1 MGDDKHELNRL
12 NAIFDGD
19 GTELRQQFI
28 YAGLLL
34 TIFERFKRYA
44 VNQIDEF
51 FSTRIEIKEG
61 SLKYARGKKFKE
73 LVRERGVGQP
83 GQHANKEFRT
93 ALHWFYNVNAIDKD
107 EFDEVERLYILRNE
121 IGHALLQIVA
131 ADGKSPI
138 TLSDV
143 VFTLGIYVK
152 IVWWW
157 VKEIEATTDPDMNEE
172 KYDSADWDNVESI
185 DTMLLREIV
194 DKTLADNPE
203 WQDLQGMSNEYPN
216 E

>member
-1 MGDDKHELNRL
+1 
-12 NAIFDGD
+12 
-19 GTELRQQFI
+19 
-28 YAGLLL
+28 LLL

-44 VNQIDEF
+44 VNQIDGF

-61 SLKYARGKKFKE
+61 SLKYTRGEKFEE

-83 GQHANKEFRT
+83 GQHANKEFRA

-131 ADGKSPI
+131 ADGKPPI

-143 VFTLGIYVK
+143 V
-152 IVWWW
+152 
-157 VKEIEATTDPDMNEE
+157 
-172 KYDSADWDNVESI
+172 
-185 DTMLLREIV
+185 
-194 DKTLADNPE
+194 
-203 WQDLQGMSNEYPN
+203 
-216 E
+216 